1 MWLGLPIKHG
11 VPAVIGSLHHTRS
24 PTNTHLTYYLG
35 TKLSRY
41 LDRGISTGHLDT
53 SSHVMMVLCP
63 CSPRQVAM
71 PSMRPLILYRLH
83 SSKQLIEGTCL
94 FYFPTHHPW
103 SNEVRPSLALRGW
116 YKVTSV
122 LVNQLTREFSYNLL
136 SSLQLSYSLPQLNNN
151 VSPHSHP
158 RAMS

>member
-94 FYFPTHHPW
+94 FYFDSSITYFISHH
-103 SNEVRPSLALRGW
+103 ERCV
-116 YKVTSV
+116 
-122 LVNQLTREFSYNLL
+122 
-136 SSLQLSYSLPQLNNN
+136 N
-151 VSPHSHP
+151 VSCWDDSGKDWVGFFAATSWFLHVTIS
-158 RAMS
+158 ALG